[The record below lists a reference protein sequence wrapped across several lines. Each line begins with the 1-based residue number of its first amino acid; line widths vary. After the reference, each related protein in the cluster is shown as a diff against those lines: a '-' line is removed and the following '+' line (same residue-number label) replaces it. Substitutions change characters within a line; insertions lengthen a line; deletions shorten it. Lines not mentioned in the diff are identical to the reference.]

1 MHFDHHLDG
10 SHDRLLGNYAEVLRV
25 QAFQEASPPHLLQH
39 GVVSFLYFA
48 FLTGA
53 QGGVGECV

>member
-1 MHFDHHLDG
+1 MHFDHHWDG
-10 SHDRLLGNYAEVLRV
+10 SHGRLGNYAEVLRV

-39 GVVSFLYFA
+39 GVVSLLHFA